1 MYDPAVQRPL
11 RQTRTRKP
19 FPESLPRDEKRL
31 LPAAPCCPNCGGS
44 LSYLGEDTA
53 EQLELMRSAF
63 RVIRTVR
70 EKHACTQCD
79 AIVQAPAPSRPIE
92 RGIAGPGL
100 LARVLTSKYAEH
112 TPLYRQ
118 SEIYGRQGVELSRS
132 LLSGWVDACCRLLSP
147 LEEALHGY
155 VLTDGKLHADDTP
168 VPVLLPG
175 NKKTKTGRLWTY
187 VRDDRNAGSTLAP
200 AVWFAYSP
208 DRKGIH
214 PQTHLAGFSGV
225 LQADAVTN
233 GAIVIHTQRLKS
245 DPGVIC
251 SPDSG
256 EFMVT
261 FETVMEIKIL
271 HKQGMSSRAIARE
284 LGISRNTVKRYLQ
297 AKSEPPKYTP
307 RPAVASLLDEY
318 RDYIRQRIAD
328 AHPYKIPATVIA
340 REIRDQGYRGGM
352 TILRGF
358 IRSLSVPQEQ
368 EPAVRFETEPGRQMQ
383 VDWGTM
389 RNGRSP
395 LHVFVAVLGY
405 SRMLYIEFTDNMR
418 YDTLETCHRNA
429 FRFFGGVPREV
440 LYDNM
445 KTVVLQRDAYQTGQ
459 HRFHPS
465 LWQFGKEMGFSPR
478 LCRPFRAQTKGKVER
493 MVQYTR
499 NSFYIP
505 LMTRLRP
512 MGITVD
518 VETANRHGL
527 RWLHDVANQ
536 RKHETI
542 QARPCDRWL
551 EEQQSMLAL
560 PPEKKEYDV
569 HLDENLVNFDK
580 HPLHHPLS
588 IYDSFCRGVA

>member
-1 MYDPAVQRPL
+1 MALICELDEQWSYVGSKA
-11 RQTRTRKP
+11 RQHW
-19 FPESLPRDEKRL
+19 LW
-31 LPAAPCCPNCGGS
+31 
-44 LSYLGEDTA
+44 
-53 EQLELMRSAF
+53 
-63 RVIRTVR
+63 
-70 EKHACTQCD
+70 
-79 AIVQAPAPSRPIE
+79 
-92 RGIAGPGL
+92 
-100 LARVLTSKYAEH
+100 YA
-112 TPLYRQ
+112 Y
-118 SEIYGRQGVELSRS
+118 
-132 LLSGWVDACCRLLSP
+132 
-147 LEEALHGY
+147 
-155 VLTDGKLHADDTP
+155 
-168 VPVLLPG
+168 
-175 NKKTKTGRLWTY
+175 NTKTG
-187 VRDDRNAGSTLAP
+187 
-200 AVWFAYSP
+200 
-208 DRKGIH
+208 
-214 PQTHLAGFSGV
+214 GV
-225 LQADAVTN
+225 LAY
-233 GAIVIHTQRLKS
+233 
-245 DPGVIC
+245 
-251 SPDSG
+251 
-256 EFMVT
+256 T
-261 FETVMEIKIL
+261 FGPRTA
-271 HKQGMSSRAIARE
+271 QTCRE
-284 LGISRNTVKRYLQ
+284 LL
-297 AKSEPPKYTP
+297 ALLTP
-307 RPAVASLLDEY
+307 FN
-318 RDYIRQRIAD
+318 I
-328 AHPYKIPATVIA
+328 
-340 REIRDQGYRGGM
+340 GM
-352 TILRGF
+352 LT
-358 IRSLSVPQEQ
+358 SD
-368 EPAVRFETEPGRQMQ
+368 
-383 VDWGTM
+383 DWGTM

-395 LHVFVAVLGY
+395 LHVCVAVLGY

-542 QARPCDRWL
+542 QTRPCDRWL

-569 HLDENLVNFDK
+569 HPGENLVNFDK
-580 HPLHHPLS
+580 HSLHHPLS